1 MEPQFQLNTYRDKQ
15 SVISAID
22 RLPFL
27 DQTTNTPE
35 ALRYMRETM
44 FTRAN
49 GDRPNV
55 PNSAIVITGRS
66 KSAVFYQIFFYHH
79 T

>member
-15 SVISAID
+15 SILSAID

-44 FTRAN
+44 FTRVN
-49 GDRPNV
+49 GDRPSV
-55 PNSAIVITGRS
+55 PNSAIVITGS
-66 KSAVFYQIFFYHH
+66 FQNVML
-79 T
+79 